1 MSYSPGLRG
10 ALVAT
15 HFGTGLIETRGALK
29 QPKLEKALE
38 NALQE
43 LGYKQVYAG
52 KEPPEVEPAEATSI
66 ELLGAGDVLG
76 IRINE
81 DRSVRD
87 VARHVSKE
95 TQCQL
100 LVLMTSGAL
109 YGRRSVEV
117 ICRKF
122 EVDANG
128 EETEFPVM
136 DQHTAEVTDIEHN
149 ELRALDNA
157 MRNRI
162 NGANES
168 LLAAEATEGLKTKKI
183 YRYKREL
190 KKPKFSNP
198 RLARLLGQLEKAEH
212 FEVQSE
218 GDRMVVKFEI
228 NGMNGMSYL
237 KPDELGELEKALEDR
252 PELAHRRR

>member
-1 MSYSPGLRG
+1 
-10 ALVAT
+10 VAT
-15 HFGTGLIETRGALK
+15 HFGTGLIETRSALK
-29 QPKLEKALE
+29 MPKLEKALE
-38 NALQE
+38 GALEE

-52 KEPPEVEPAEATSI
+52 KEPPEVEPEEETTSI
-66 ELLGAGDVLG
+66 ELLAGGDVLG

-87 VARHVSKE
+87 VARHVSKD
-95 TQCQL
+95 TQCEL

-122 EVDANG
+122 EVDRNG
-128 EETEFPVM
+128 EETEHPVM
-136 DQHTAEVTDIEHN
+136 DSHTAEVTDIEHN

-157 MRNRI
+157 IRSRL
-162 NGANES
+162 NGANDS
-168 LLAAEATEGLKTKKI
+168 LLAVEATEGLKVKKV
-183 YRYKREL
+183 YRYRREL
-190 KKPKFSNP
+190 KKAKFSNP
-198 RLARLLGQLEKAEH
+198 RLARLLGQLEKCEH
-212 FEVQSE
+212 FEVHTE

-237 KPDELGELEKALEDR
+237 KPDELGELEAALDGR
-252 PELAHRRR
+252 PELAHRRRE